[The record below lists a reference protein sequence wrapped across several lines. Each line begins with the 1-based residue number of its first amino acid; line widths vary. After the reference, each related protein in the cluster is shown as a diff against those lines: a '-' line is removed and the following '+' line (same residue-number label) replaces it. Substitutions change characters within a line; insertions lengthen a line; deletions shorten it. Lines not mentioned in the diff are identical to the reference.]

1 MRRKN
6 ITLFIGIGLVM
17 LYCFFIHIDAKAGNE
32 SEKVL
37 SIGRYEYDYDK
48 YEVMDGLQRLTAI
61 MDFYNNEYKLSGL
74 EEWKE
79 LEGKKYKDLP

>member
-6 ITLFIGIGLVM
+6 VTLFIGIGLVM

-37 SIGRYEYDYDK
+37 SIGRYEFDYDK
-48 YEVMDGLQRLTAI
+48 SGIVGDHSEDVVFDAEDLYYL
-61 MDFYNNEYKLSGL
+61 YKLCR
-74 EEWKE
+74 
-79 LEGKKYKDLP
+79 

>member
-6 ITLFIGIGLVM
+6 VTLFIGIGLVM

-48 YEVMDGLQRLTAI
+48 SGIVGDNSEDVVFDAEDLYFL
-61 MDFYNNEYKLSGL
+61 YKLCR
-74 EEWKE
+74 
-79 LEGKKYKDLP
+79 